1 MRTKAFIKRN
11 LLEMARDPLSY
22 IFSMAFPVVM
32 LVLFTVISSFAGESG
47 VAVFKS
53 QSLIPGIIMFGFSF
67 EMLLGALL
75 VSKDKKTSFL
85 KRLYVSP
92 MKNHEFIIGYSLPI
106 MLIGVIQAIVCVL
119 VGFICAIIVGES
131 YFSFLSCVLLIIE
144 MLPMLIFN
152 VALGIFF
159 GSILSDKSAPAITS
173 VFISGCGILGGAWM
187 PLDIMG
193 GFETFCRFLPFY
205 PSVYIGRVITGAEHS
220 IIDYTNPI
228 AEKYV
233 FDSTAALGII
243 PICVFVALSVILSLI
258 FFAKMKRSDN

>member
-11 LLEMARDPLSY
+11 FLEMARDPLSY

-32 LVLFTVISSFAGESG
+32 ILLFTLISSFAGGSG

-53 QSLIPGIIMFGFSF
+53 ESLIPGIIMFGFSF

-92 MKNHEFIIGYSLPI
+92 MKNHEFIIGYSLPL
-106 MLIGVIQAIVCVL
+106 MLIGVIQAIVCVA
-119 VGFICAIIVGES
+119 VGYICALVVGES
-131 YFSFLSCVLLIIE
+131 YFSFLSSILLIAE
-144 MLPMLIFN
+144 MLPMLVFN

-159 GSILSDKSAPAITS
+159 GSVLSEKSAPAITS

-187 PLDIMG
+187 PLDVMG
-193 GFETFCRFLPFY
+193 GFEMFCRLLPFY

-220 IIDYTNPI
+220 IVDYTNPV

-233 FDSTAALGII
+233 FDSIAALGII
-243 PICVFVALSVILSLI
+243 PICVFVAASIFLALF